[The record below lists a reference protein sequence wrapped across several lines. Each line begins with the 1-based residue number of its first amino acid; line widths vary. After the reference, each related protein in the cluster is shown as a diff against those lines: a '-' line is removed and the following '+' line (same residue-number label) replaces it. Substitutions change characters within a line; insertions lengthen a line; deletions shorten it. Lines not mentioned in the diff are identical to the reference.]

1 METLAYNLRDENE
14 QFWFVMGSKNH
25 MKELQIRDEARTKG
39 LEAFVPITY
48 AYKTVRGQ
56 KQRKLVPAING
67 YIFVKATTKE
77 LEQLIANSHYTIFPQ
92 KSTFT
97 GREDFLTVSNHDM
110 GNFIAVIEKAGEHI
124 NYFKPDEISLN
135 PGDKIRIQ
143 GGLYD
148 GHEGI
153 ITRIKGKRN
162 KHLVVRIQGILIA
175 AVELTPEMIELPSE
189 KRKVKSEKCFDR
201 IGNRERPS
209 KDIDKDRKLL
219 LELAQRLLFEIPVSY
234 QQENE
239 YYLLLSEL
247 KRCRERLKTF
257 KGYTPAS
264 EAELALPMYLAAVK
278 LEDNVPQ
285 AEERLFKAVEKLK
298 DSSKLKAVCLDYI
311 EKIKSR

>member
-56 KQRKLVPAING
+56 KQRKLIPAING

-77 LEQLIANSHYTIFPQ
+77 LEHLITNSHYAIFPK

-97 GREDFLTVSNHDM
+97 GREDFLIVPNHDM
-110 GNFIAVIEKAGEHI
+110 ENFIAVIEKAGEHI
-124 NYFKPDEISLN
+124 TYFQPDEISLN

-143 GGLYD
+143 GGFYD
-148 GHEGI
+148 GCEGI

-162 KHLVVRIQGILIA
+162 KHLVVQITGVLIA
-175 AVELTPEMIELPSE
+175 AIELSPEMIELSSE
-189 KRKVKSEKCFDR
+189 KRKVKSEKL
-201 IGNRERPS
+201 REVPS
-209 KDIDKDRKLL
+209 KDIDKDKKKLL
-219 LELAQRLLFEIPVSY
+219 DTAHRLLFDIPNKHRH
-234 QQENE
+234 EEE
-239 YYLLLSEL
+239 YYLLINEL
-247 KRCRERLKTF
+247 KRTAARIQSF

-264 EAELALPMYLAAVK
+264 EAQLALPLYLTAVI
-278 LEDNVPQ
+278 LNNNISQ
-285 AEERLFKAVEKLK
+285 TEERLLKAVEKLK
-298 DSSKLKAVCLDYI
+298 DTSKFKKTCLEYL

>member
-56 KQRKLVPAING
+56 KQRKLIPAING

-77 LEQLIANSHYTIFPQ
+77 LEHLITNSHYAIFPK

-97 GREDFLTVSNHDM
+97 GREDFLIVPNHDM
-110 GNFIAVIEKAGEHI
+110 ENFIAVIEKAGEHI
-124 NYFKPDEISLN
+124 TYFQPDEISLN

-143 GGLYD
+143 GGFYD
-148 GHEGI
+148 GCEGI

-162 KHLVVRIQGILIA
+162 KHLVVQITGVLIA
-175 AVELTPEMIELPSE
+175 AIELSPEMIELSSE
-189 KRKVKSEKCFDR
+189 KRKVKSEKL
-201 IGNRERPS
+201 REVPS
-209 KDIDKDRKLL
+209 KDIDKDKKKLL
-219 LELAQRLLFEIPVSY
+219 DTAHRLLFDIPNKHRH
-234 QQENE
+234 EEE
-239 YYLLLSEL
+239 YYLLLNEL
-247 KRCRERLKTF
+247 KRTAARIQSF

-264 EAELALPMYLAAVK
+264 EAQLALPLYLTAVI
-278 LEDNVPQ
+278 LNNNISQ
-285 AEERLFKAVEKLK
+285 TEERLFKAVEKLK
-298 DSSKLKAVCLDYI
+298 DTSKFKKTCLEYL

>member
-25 MKELQIRDEARTKG
+25 MKELQIRDEARAKG

-48 AYKTVRGQ
+48 AFKTIRGQ
-56 KQRKLVPAING
+56 KQRRLIPAING
-67 YIFVKATTKE
+67 YIFVKATTKQ
-77 LEQLIANSHYTIFPQ
+77 LEQLIANSHYTIFPK

-97 GREDFLTVSNHDM
+97 DREDFLTVPNHDM
-110 GNFIAVIEKAGEHI
+110 ENFIAVIEKAGEHI
-124 NYFKPDEISLN
+124 TYFKPDEISLN

-148 GHEGI
+148 GREGI

-162 KHLVVRIQGILIA
+162 KHLVVQITGVLIA
-175 AVELTPEMIELPSE
+175 AIELSPEMIELPTSLSS
-189 KRKVKSEKCFDR
+189 RASS
-201 IGNRERPS
+201 IAPTLRERPS
-209 KDIDKDRKLL
+209 KNLDKDKKLL
-219 LELAQRLLFEIPVSY
+219 LELAQRLLFEIPVNY

-247 KRCRERLKTF
+247 KRARERLKTF

-278 LEDNVPQ
+278 LEDNIPQ
-285 AEERLFKAVEKLK
+285 AEERLRKAVEKLK
-298 DSSKLKAVCLDYI
+298 DTSKLKATCLDYLQ
-311 EKIKSR
+311 KLKA

>member
-48 AYKTVRGQ
+48 AYKTIRGQ
-56 KQRKLVPAING
+56 KQRKLIPAING

-77 LEQLIANSHYTIFPQ
+77 LEHLITNSHYAIFPQ

-97 GREDFLTVSNHDM
+97 GREDFLIVPNHDM
-110 GNFIAVIEKAGEHI
+110 ENFIAVIEKAGEHI
-124 NYFKPDEISLN
+124 TYFQPDEISLN

-143 GGLYD
+143 GGFYD
-148 GHEGI
+148 GCEGI

-162 KHLVVRIQGILIA
+162 KHLVVQITGVLIA
-175 AVELTPEMIELPSE
+175 AIELSPEMIELSSE
-189 KRKVKSEKCFDR
+189 KRKVKSEKL
-201 IGNRERPS
+201 REVPS
-209 KDIDKDRKLL
+209 KDIDKDKKKLL
-219 LELAQRLLFEIPVSY
+219 DTAHRLLFDIPNKHRH
-234 QQENE
+234 EEE
-239 YYLLLSEL
+239 YYLLLNEL
-247 KRCRERLKTF
+247 KRTAARIQSF

-264 EAELALPMYLAAVK
+264 EAQLALPLYLTAVI
-278 LEDNVPQ
+278 LNNNISQ
-285 AEERLFKAVEKLK
+285 TEERLLKAVEKLK
-298 DSSKLKAVCLDYI
+298 DTSKFKKTCLEYL

>member
-56 KQRKLVPAING
+56 KQRKLIPAING

-77 LEQLIANSHYTIFPQ
+77 LEHLITNSHYAIFPK

-97 GREDFLTVSNHDM
+97 GREDFLIVPNHDM
-110 GNFIAVIEKAGEHI
+110 ENFIAVIEKAGEHI

-143 GGLYD
+143 GGFYD
-148 GHEGI
+148 GCEGI

-162 KHLVVRIQGILIA
+162 KHLVVQITGVLIA
-175 AVELTPEMIELPSE
+175 AIELSPEMIELPNE
-189 KRKVKSEKCFDR
+189 KQKVKSEKCFDR

-219 LELAQRLLFEIPVSY
+219 LELAQRLLFEIPVNY

-247 KRCRERLKTF
+247 KRTRERLKTF

-278 LEDNVPQ
+278 LDDNVQQ
-285 AEERLFKAVEKLK
+285 AEERLLKAVEKLK
-298 DSSKLKAVCLDYI
+298 DSSKLKATCLDYI
-311 EKIKSR
+311 NKLKG